1 MEIFKDL
8 VLRYCVIFGKRFTS
22 KEKIAFL
29 RVISKELIQLGYI
42 VDAKISKLKIA
53 TRRYEN
59 YYNAYIGDLNKAE
72 LIICTYYDTGINN
85 FNLQKTYAFSSK
97 FSKLSYF
104 ISIAPIIFLFITSLI
119 LNYFVFLPDISLYG
133 FFSFSG
139 ISSITST
146 VLLFFLVF
154 KFKTG
159 IPNNKNFICNS
170 SSIITIINIINE
182 LNKKEKKKI
191 AFVLYDGGNSGE
203 YGLKMLENYSDHMKD
218 KKFIFIDSIGNGED
232 LIFLKPHQ
240 SNLQIDNMPFHH
252 GNIETQLPNYIMIT
266 SGNIDSNGKIIINNA
281 HSSKDNYLS
290 EMIIVKHTQSLVNL
304 CRSLISNTIEKHEK

>member
-22 KEKIAFL
+22 KEKLSFL
-29 RVISKELIQLGYI
+29 RVISKELIKLGYM
-42 VDAKISKLKIA
+42 VDVKFSKLKLA

-97 FSKLSYF
+97 FSKWSYF
-104 ISIAPIIFLFITSLI
+104 VSIAPIVFLFIASLI
-119 LNYFVFLPDISLYG
+119 LNYFVFLPDIRLCG

-139 ISSITST
+139 ISSIILT

-154 KFKTG
+154 QFKTG

-170 SSIITIINIINE
+170 SSIITIINIINN

-191 AFVLYDGGNSGE
+191 AFVLYDGGNRGQ
-203 YGLKMLENYSDHMKD
+203 YGLKMLENYSDQMKY
-218 KKFIFIDSIGNGED
+218 KKFIFIDSIGNSED
-232 LIFLKPHQ
+232 LIFIKPHQ
-240 SNLQIDNMPFHH
+240 SNLQVDNITFHN
-252 GNIETQLPNYIMIT
+252 GNFEIQLLNYIMVT
-266 SGNIDSNGKIIINNA
+266 SGNIDTNGKIVINNA

-290 EMIIVKHTQSLVNL
+290 ETIMIKHTQSLVDI
-304 CRSLISNTIEKHEK
+304 CRSLIGNNIEKHDK